1 MRAILQLKPLLT
13 IHLNA
18 KSQSSL
24 KNKITLKNKLN
35 HARIILEFI
44 PSLIYFLIQKV
55 SVLKHLAPLI
65 HIPFKALWLG
75 TALSMFLSL
84 NLNAEE
90 NPTKTEPKSA
100 KGVKNK
106 PKSPVTKVMMTNCDN
121 IKDFNA
127 KQKEVL
133 KAAYQFG
140 SKENLGYEMAGI
152 AWKESCAGTYKINFS
167 DPSAGIYHAYIPS
180 VLKSYGHNNSPFL
193 RNVMGELLI
202 KDDAFAS
209 EVALKELLYWK
220 TRYHDNLKDMIKS
233 YNKGSRWEKNEKANA
248 DAEKYYEEIQDKI
261 RRLKESKIFDSQ
273 SSNDQEL
280 QKSAN
285 SNLDLDPIGNAMPQT
300 LAKTETK
307 ETQIEETQTQ
317 KSQEMKEAASEQAI
331 KKPLEKEKDKPM
343 YFAQINSS
351 ADFAPAKKSPK
362 KPAKASP
369 KRSSKNNISVKN
381 NTKTASKSKEVCKN
395 CSPGQRNAIL
405 ANHITLMQEL

>member
-1 MRAILQLKPLLT
+1 M
-13 IHLNA
+13 
-18 KSQSSL
+18 
-24 KNKITLKNKLN
+24 
-35 HARIILEFI
+35 
-44 PSLIYFLIQKV
+44 

-75 TALSMFLSL
+75 TALSAFLSL

-121 IKDFNA
+121 LKDFNA

-152 AWKESCAGTYKINFS
+152 AWKESCAGVYKINFS

-285 SNLDLDPIGNAMPQT
+285 SNLDLDPIGSAMPQT
-300 LAKTETK
+300 LAQTETK
-307 ETQIEETQTQ
+307 ETQIEENQTQ
-317 KSQEMKEAASEQAI
+317 KSQEMKEATSEQI
-331 KKPLEKEKDKPM
+331 TNKPEKAKDKPM
-343 YFAQINSS
+343 YFAQINN

>member
-1 MRAILQLKPLLT
+1 M
-13 IHLNA
+13 
-18 KSQSSL
+18 
-24 KNKITLKNKLN
+24 
-35 HARIILEFI
+35 
-44 PSLIYFLIQKV
+44 
-55 SVLKHLAPLI
+55 KHLTPLT
-65 HIPFKALWLG
+65 HTLFKALWLG
-75 TALSMFLSL
+75 VALSASLSL
-84 NLNAEE
+84 VAAES
-90 NPTKTEPKSA
+90 PTKTEPKPA

-121 IKDFNA
+121 LKDFNA

-152 AWKESCAGTYKINFS
+152 AWKESCAGVYKINFS
-167 DPSAGIYHAYIPS
+167 DPSAGVYHSYIPS
-180 VLKSYGHNNSPFL
+180 VLKNYGHNDSPFL

-233 YNKGSRWEKNEKANA
+233 YNKGSRWEKNEKSNA
-248 DAEKYYEEIQDKI
+248 DAEKYYEEIQDRI

-300 LAKTETK
+300 LATQKSQIEK
-307 ETQIEETQTQ
+307 SQIEETQAE
-317 KSQEMKEAASEQAI
+317 KSQEMKEATSEQTAN
-331 KKPLEKEKDKPM
+331 KPEKAKDKPM
-343 YFAQINSS
+343 YLAQINST
-351 ADFAPAKKSPK
+351 DFTTAKKSPK
-362 KPAKASP
+362 KPAKVSP
-369 KRSSKNNISVKN
+369 KRSSKNNTKSHA
-381 NTKTASKSKEVCKN
+381 KTASKNSKNKEMCKN

>member
-1 MRAILQLKPLLT
+1 M
-13 IHLNA
+13 
-18 KSQSSL
+18 
-24 KNKITLKNKLN
+24 
-35 HARIILEFI
+35 
-44 PSLIYFLIQKV
+44 
-55 SVLKHLAPLI
+55 KHLTPLT
-65 HIPFKALWLG
+65 HTLFKALWLG
-75 TALSMFLSL
+75 AALNASLSL
-84 NLNAEE
+84 VAAES
-90 NPTKTEPKSA
+90 PTKTEPKSA

-121 IKDFNA
+121 LKDFNA

-152 AWKESCAGTYKINFS
+152 AWKESCAGVYKINFS
-167 DPSAGIYHAYIPS
+167 DPSAGVYHSYIPS
-180 VLKSYGHNNSPFL
+180 VLKSYGHNDSPFL

-202 KDDAFAS
+202 KDDTFAS

-233 YNKGSRWEKNEKANA
+233 YNKGSRWEKNEKSNA
-248 DAEKYYEEIQDKI
+248 DAEKYYEEIQDRI

-300 LAKTETK
+300 LATQKSQIEK
-307 ETQIEETQTQ
+307 SQIEETQAEKPQ
-317 KSQEMKEAASEQAI
+317 EPREMKEATSDQAI
-331 KKPLEKEKDKPM
+331 NKPLEKAKDKPM
-343 YFAQINSS
+343 YLAQINS
-351 ADFAPAKKSPK
+351 ADFTPAKKRSQ

-369 KRSSKNNISVKN
+369 KRSPKNNMKN
-381 NTKTASKSKEVCKN
+381 NKSHTKTASKNSKNKEVCKN

>member
-1 MRAILQLKPLLT
+1 M
-13 IHLNA
+13 
-18 KSQSSL
+18 
-24 KNKITLKNKLN
+24 
-35 HARIILEFI
+35 
-44 PSLIYFLIQKV
+44 
-55 SVLKHLAPLI
+55 KHLTPLT
-65 HIPFKALWLG
+65 HTLFKALWLG
-75 TALSMFLSL
+75 ATLSASLSL
-84 NLNAEE
+84 AAAES
-90 NPTKTEPKSA
+90 PTKTEPKPA

-121 IKDFNA
+121 LKDFNA

-209 EVALKELLYWK
+209 QVALKELLYWK

-233 YNKGSRWEKNEKANA
+233 YNKGSRWEKNEKSNA
-248 DAEKYYEEIQDKI
+248 DAEKYYEEIQDRI

-273 SSNDQEL
+273 FSNDQEL

-307 ETQIEETQTQ
+307 ETQIEKTQTQ
-317 KSQEMKEAASEQAI
+317 KSQEMKETTSEQI
-331 KKPLEKEKDKPM
+331 TNKPEKEKDKPM
-343 YFAQINSS
+343 YFAQINS
-351 ADFAPAKKSPK
+351 ADFTPAKKSPK
-362 KPAKASP
+362 RPAKVSQ
-369 KRSSKNNISVKN
+369 KRSSKNNIN
-381 NTKTASKSKEVCKN
+381 NTKSHTKTASKKQEVCKN

>member
-1 MRAILQLKPLLT
+1 M
-13 IHLNA
+13 
-18 KSQSSL
+18 
-24 KNKITLKNKLN
+24 
-35 HARIILEFI
+35 
-44 PSLIYFLIQKV
+44 
-55 SVLKHLAPLI
+55 KHLTPLT
-65 HIPFKALWLG
+65 HTLFKALWLG
-75 TALSMFLSL
+75 AALSASLSL
-84 NLNAEE
+84 VAAES
-90 NPTKTEPKSA
+90 PTKTEPKPA

-121 IKDFNA
+121 LKDFNA

-248 DAEKYYEEIQDKI
+248 DAEKYYEDIQDKI

-317 KSQEMKEAASEQAI
+317 KSQEMKEAASERAI

-343 YFAQINSS
+343 YFAQINS
-351 ADFAPAKKSPK
+351 ADFAPTKKSPK

-369 KRSSKNNISVKN
+369 KHSSKNKNNISVKN
-381 NTKTASKSKEVCKN
+381 NTKTASKKQEVCKN

>member
-1 MRAILQLKPLLT
+1 M
-13 IHLNA
+13 
-18 KSQSSL
+18 
-24 KNKITLKNKLN
+24 
-35 HARIILEFI
+35 
-44 PSLIYFLIQKV
+44 
-55 SVLKHLAPLI
+55 KHLTPLT
-65 HIPFKALWLG
+65 HTLFKALWLG
-75 TALSMFLSL
+75 TVLSTSLSL
-84 NLNAEE
+84 VAAE
-90 NPTKTEPKSA
+90 NPTKTEPKPT

-121 IKDFNA
+121 LKDFNT

-152 AWKESCAGTYKINFS
+152 AWKESCAGVYKINFS
-167 DPSAGIYHAYIPS
+167 DPSAGVYHSYIPS
-180 VLKSYGHNNSPFL
+180 VLKSYGHNDSPFL

-233 YNKGSRWEKNEKANA
+233 YNKGSRWEKNEKSNA
-248 DAEKYYEEIQDKI
+248 DAEKYYEEIQDRI

-300 LAKTETK
+300 LATQKSQIEK
-307 ETQIEETQTQ
+307 SQIEETQAE
-317 KSQEMKEAASEQAI
+317 KPREMKEATSEQI
-331 KKPLEKEKDKPM
+331 TNKPEKAKDKPM
-343 YFAQINSS
+343 YLAQINST
-351 ADFAPAKKSPK
+351 DFTPAKKSPK
-362 KPAKASP
+362 KPAKANP
-369 KRSSKNNISVKN
+369 KRSSKNNTKSHA
-381 NTKTASKSKEVCKN
+381 KTASKNSKSKEVCKN

>member
-1 MRAILQLKPLLT
+1 M
-13 IHLNA
+13 
-18 KSQSSL
+18 
-24 KNKITLKNKLN
+24 
-35 HARIILEFI
+35 
-44 PSLIYFLIQKV
+44 
-55 SVLKHLAPLI
+55 KHLTPLT
-65 HIPFKALWLG
+65 HTLFKALLLG
-75 TALSMFLSL
+75 TALSTSLSL
-84 NLNAEE
+84 AATES
-90 NPTKTEPKSA
+90 PTKTEPKPA

-152 AWKESCAGTYKINFS
+152 AWKESCAGVYKINFS
-167 DPSAGIYHAYIPS
+167 DPSAGVYHSYIPS
-180 VLKSYGHNNSPFL
+180 VLKSYGHNDSPFL

-233 YNKGSRWEKNEKANA
+233 YNKGSRWEKNEKSNA
-248 DAEKYYEEIQDKI
+248 DAEKYYEEIQDRI

-307 ETQIEETQTQ
+307 ESQIEETQTQ
-317 KSQEMKEAASEQAI
+317 KSQEMKEATSEQTAN
-331 KKPLEKEKDKPM
+331 KPEKAKDKPM
-343 YFAQINSS
+343 YLAQINS
-351 ADFAPAKKSPK
+351 ADFAPAKKRSQ

-369 KRSSKNNISVKN
+369 KRSSKNNIKKNNVKN
-381 NTKTASKSKEVCKN
+381 NTKTASKKQEVCKN

-405 ANHITLMQEL
+405 ANRITLMQEL

>member
-1 MRAILQLKPLLT
+1 M
-13 IHLNA
+13 
-18 KSQSSL
+18 
-24 KNKITLKNKLN
+24 
-35 HARIILEFI
+35 
-44 PSLIYFLIQKV
+44 
-55 SVLKHLAPLI
+55 KHLTPLT
-65 HIPFKALWLG
+65 HTLFKALWLG
-75 TALSMFLSL
+75 TVLSASLSL
-84 NLNAEE
+84 VAAES
-90 NPTKTEPKSA
+90 PTKTEPKPA

-121 IKDFNA
+121 LKDFNA

-152 AWKESCAGTYKINFS
+152 AWKESCAGVYKINFS
-167 DPSAGIYHAYIPS
+167 DPSAGIYHSYIPS
-180 VLKSYGHNNSPFL
+180 VLKSYGHNDSPFL

-233 YNKGSRWEKNEKANA
+233 YNKGSRWERNEKSNA
-248 DAEKYYEEIQDKI
+248 DAEKYYEEIQDRI

-300 LAKTETK
+300 LAAQKSQIEK
-307 ETQIEETQTQ
+307 SQIEETQAE
-317 KSQEMKEAASEQAI
+317 KSQEMKEATSEQI
-331 KKPLEKEKDKPM
+331 TNKPEKAKDKPM
-343 YFAQINSS
+343 YLAQINS
-351 ADFAPAKKSPK
+351 ADFTPAKKSPK
-362 KPAKASP
+362 KPAKANP
-369 KRSSKNNISVKN
+369 KRFSKNNIN
-381 NTKTASKSKEVCKN
+381 NIKSHTKTASKKQEVCKN

>member
-1 MRAILQLKPLLT
+1 M
-13 IHLNA
+13 
-18 KSQSSL
+18 
-24 KNKITLKNKLN
+24 
-35 HARIILEFI
+35 
-44 PSLIYFLIQKV
+44 
-55 SVLKHLAPLI
+55 KHLTPLT
-65 HIPFKALWLG
+65 HTLFKALWLG
-75 TALSMFLSL
+75 TVLSASLSL
-84 NLNAEE
+84 VAAES
-90 NPTKTEPKSA
+90 PTKTEPKPA

-121 IKDFNA
+121 LKDFNA

-152 AWKESCAGTYKINFS
+152 AWKESCAGVYKINFS
-167 DPSAGIYHAYIPS
+167 DPSAGVYHSYIPS
-180 VLKSYGHNNSPFL
+180 VLKSYGHNDSPFL

-233 YNKGSRWEKNEKANA
+233 YNKGSRWEKNEKSNA
-248 DAEKYYEEIQDKI
+248 DAEKYYEEIQDRI

-300 LAKTETK
+300 LAAQKS
-307 ETQIEETQTQ
+307 QIEKSQTEETQAE
-317 KSQEMKEAASEQAI
+317 KPREMKETTSEQTTN
-331 KKPLEKEKDKPM
+331 KPEKAKDKPM
-343 YFAQINSS
+343 YFAQINS
-351 ADFAPAKKSPK
+351 ADFTPAKKRSQ
-362 KPAKASP
+362 KPAKASQ
-369 KRSSKNNISVKN
+369 KRSFKNNIKNNVKN
-381 NTKTASKSKEVCKN
+381 NAKTASKKQEVCKN

>member
-1 MRAILQLKPLLT
+1 M
-13 IHLNA
+13 
-18 KSQSSL
+18 
-24 KNKITLKNKLN
+24 
-35 HARIILEFI
+35 
-44 PSLIYFLIQKV
+44 
-55 SVLKHLAPLI
+55 KHLTPLT
-65 HIPFKALWLG
+65 HTLFKALWLG
-75 TALSMFLSL
+75 VALSASLSL
-84 NLNAEE
+84 VAAES
-90 NPTKTEPKSA
+90 PTKTEPKSA

-121 IKDFNA
+121 LKDFNA

-152 AWKESCAGTYKINFS
+152 AWKESCAGVYKINFS
-167 DPSAGIYHAYIPS
+167 DPSAGIYHSYIPS

-220 TRYHDNLKDMIKS
+220 TRYHDNLKNMIKS
-233 YNKGSRWEKNEKANA
+233 YNKGSRWEKNEKSNA
-248 DAEKYYEEIQDKI
+248 EAEKYYEEIQDRI

-285 SNLDLDPIGNAMPQT
+285 SNLDLDPIGNTMPQT
-300 LAKTETK
+300 LAQTETK
-307 ETQIEETQTQ
+307 KSQIEETQAE
-317 KSQEMKEAASEQAI
+317 KPQEMKEATSEQI
-331 KKPLEKEKDKPM
+331 TNKPEKTKDKPM
-343 YFAQINSS
+343 YLAQNNS
-351 ADFAPAKKSPK
+351 ADFVPAKKSPK

-381 NTKTASKSKEVCKN
+381 NTKTASKNSKNKEVCKN

>member
-1 MRAILQLKPLLT
+1 M
-13 IHLNA
+13 
-18 KSQSSL
+18 
-24 KNKITLKNKLN
+24 
-35 HARIILEFI
+35 
-44 PSLIYFLIQKV
+44 
-55 SVLKHLAPLI
+55 KHLTPLT
-65 HIPFKALWLG
+65 HTLFKALWLG
-75 TALSMFLSL
+75 TVLSASLSL
-84 NLNAEE
+84 VAAES
-90 NPTKTEPKSA
+90 PTKTEPKPA

-121 IKDFNA
+121 LKDFNA

-152 AWKESCAGTYKINFS
+152 AWKESCAGVYKINFS
-167 DPSAGIYHAYIPS
+167 DPSAGVYHSYIPS
-180 VLKSYGHNNSPFL
+180 VLKSYGHNDSPFL

-209 EVALKELLYWK
+209 QVALKELLYWK

-233 YNKGSRWEKNEKANA
+233 YNKGSRWERSEKSNA
-248 DAEKYYEEIQDKI
+248 EAEKYYEEIQDRI

-273 SSNDQEL
+273 FSNDQEL

-307 ETQIEETQTQ
+307 ETQTEETQAE
-317 KSQEMKEAASEQAI
+317 KSQEMKEATSEQI
-331 KKPLEKEKDKPM
+331 TNKPEKAKDKPM
-343 YFAQINSS
+343 YLAQINST
-351 ADFAPAKKSPK
+351 DFTPAKKSSK

-369 KRSSKNNISVKN
+369 KRSSKNNIN
-381 NTKTASKSKEVCKN
+381 NIKSHAKTASKNSKKQEVCKN

>member
-1 MRAILQLKPLLT
+1 M
-13 IHLNA
+13 
-18 KSQSSL
+18 
-24 KNKITLKNKLN
+24 
-35 HARIILEFI
+35 
-44 PSLIYFLIQKV
+44 
-55 SVLKHLAPLI
+55 KHLTPLTHTI
-65 HIPFKALWLG
+65 FKALLLG
-75 TALSMFLSL
+75 TALSTSLSL
-84 NLNAEE
+84 VAAES
-90 NPTKTEPKSA
+90 PTKTEPKSA

-121 IKDFNA
+121 VKDFNA

-152 AWKESCAGTYKINFS
+152 AWKESCAGVYKINFS
-167 DPSAGIYHAYIPS
+167 DPSAGVYHSYIPS
-180 VLKSYGHNNSPFL
+180 VLKSYGHNDSPFL

-202 KDDAFAS
+202 KDDALAS

-220 TRYHDNLKDMIKS
+220 TRYHDNLKNMIKS
-233 YNKGSRWEKNEKANA
+233 YNKGSRWEKNEKSNA
-248 DAEKYYEEIQDKI
+248 EAEKYYEEIQDRI

-300 LAKTETK
+300 LAKTEAK
-307 ETQIEETQTQ
+307 ETQIEQTQ
-317 KSQEMKEAASEQAI
+317 AEKSQEMEEITSEQT
-331 KKPLEKEKDKPM
+331 KSKPEKAKDKPM
-343 YFAQINSS
+343 YLTQTNS
-351 ADFAPAKKSPK
+351 ADFTPAKKSPQ
-362 KPAKASP
+362 KPARMSQ
-369 KRSSKNNISVKN
+369 KRPKNNKN
-381 NTKTASKSKEVCKN
+381 NAKSSTKTASKKQEVCKN

>member
-1 MRAILQLKPLLT
+1 M
-13 IHLNA
+13 
-18 KSQSSL
+18 
-24 KNKITLKNKLN
+24 
-35 HARIILEFI
+35 
-44 PSLIYFLIQKV
+44 
-55 SVLKHLAPLI
+55 KHLTPLT
-65 HIPFKALWLG
+65 HTLFKALWLG
-75 TALSMFLSL
+75 ATLSTSLSL
-84 NLNAEE
+84 VAAES
-90 NPTKTEPKSA
+90 PTKTEPKPA

-106 PKSPVTKVMMTNCDN
+106 SKSPVTKVMMTNCDN
-121 IKDFNA
+121 LKNFNA

-152 AWKESCAGTYKINFS
+152 AWKESCAGVYKINFS
-167 DPSAGIYHAYIPS
+167 DPSAGVYHSYIPS
-180 VLKSYGHNNSPFL
+180 VLKSYGHNDSPFL

-233 YNKGSRWEKNEKANA
+233 YNKGSRWEKNEKSNA

-300 LAKTETK
+300 LAAQKS
-307 ETQIEETQTQ
+307 QIEKSQTEETQAE
-317 KSQEMKEAASEQAI
+317 KSQEMKEATSERAI

-343 YFAQINSS
+343 YFAQINS

-369 KRSSKNNISVKN
+369 KRSSKNKNNISVKN
-381 NTKTASKSKEVCKN
+381 NTKTASKKQEVCKN

>member
-1 MRAILQLKPLLT
+1 M
-13 IHLNA
+13 
-18 KSQSSL
+18 
-24 KNKITLKNKLN
+24 
-35 HARIILEFI
+35 
-44 PSLIYFLIQKV
+44 
-55 SVLKHLAPLI
+55 KHLTPLT
-65 HIPFKALWLG
+65 HTLFKALWLG
-75 TALSMFLSL
+75 TVLSASLSL
-84 NLNAEE
+84 VAAES
-90 NPTKTEPKSA
+90 PTKTEPKPA

-121 IKDFNA
+121 LKDFNA

-152 AWKESCAGTYKINFS
+152 AWKESCAGVYKINFS
-167 DPSAGIYHAYIPS
+167 DPSAGVYHSYIPS
-180 VLKSYGHNNSPFL
+180 VLKSYGHNDNPFL

-233 YNKGSRWEKNEKANA
+233 YNKGSRWEKNEKSNA
-248 DAEKYYEEIQDKI
+248 DAEKYYEEIQDRI

-300 LAKTETK
+300 LAAQKS
-307 ETQIEETQTQ
+307 QIEKSQTEETQAE
-317 KSQEMKEAASEQAI
+317 KSQEMKEATSEQTAN
-331 KKPLEKEKDKPM
+331 KPEKAKDKPM
-343 YFAQINSS
+343 YLAQINST
-351 ADFAPAKKSPK
+351 DFTTAKKSPK
-362 KPAKASP
+362 KPAKASL
-369 KRSSKNNISVKN
+369 KRSFKNNIKNNVKS

>member
-1 MRAILQLKPLLT
+1 M
-13 IHLNA
+13 
-18 KSQSSL
+18 
-24 KNKITLKNKLN
+24 
-35 HARIILEFI
+35 
-44 PSLIYFLIQKV
+44 
-55 SVLKHLAPLI
+55 KHLTPLTHTI
-65 HIPFKALWLG
+65 FKALWLG
-75 TALSMFLSL
+75 TALSASLSL
-84 NLNAEE
+84 AATES
-90 NPTKTEPKSA
+90 PTKTEPKPA

-121 IKDFNA
+121 LKDFNA

-152 AWKESCAGTYKINFS
+152 AWKESCAGVYKINFS
-167 DPSAGIYHAYIPS
+167 DPSAGVYHSYIPS
-180 VLKSYGHNNSPFL
+180 VLKSYGHNDSPFL

-233 YNKGSRWEKNEKANA
+233 YNKGSRWEKNEKSNA
-248 DAEKYYEEIQDKI
+248 DAEKYYEEIQDRI

-300 LAKTETK
+300 LAQTETK
-307 ETQIEETQTQ
+307 KTQIEETQAE
-317 KSQEMKEAASEQAI
+317 KSQEMKEATSEQTAN
-331 KKPLEKEKDKPM
+331 KPEKAKDKPM
-343 YFAQINSS
+343 YLAQINST
-351 ADFAPAKKSPK
+351 DFAPAKKSPK
-362 KPAKASP
+362 KPAKVSP
-369 KRSSKNNISVKN
+369 KRFSKN
-381 NTKTASKSKEVCKN
+381 NTKSHAKTASKKQEVCKN

>member
-1 MRAILQLKPLLT
+1 M
-13 IHLNA
+13 
-18 KSQSSL
+18 
-24 KNKITLKNKLN
+24 
-35 HARIILEFI
+35 
-44 PSLIYFLIQKV
+44 
-55 SVLKHLAPLI
+55 KHLTPLTHTI
-65 HIPFKALWLG
+65 FKALLLG
-75 TALSMFLSL
+75 TALSASLSL
-84 NLNAEE
+84 AAAES
-90 NPTKTEPKSA
+90 PTKTESKPA

-106 PKSPVTKVMMTNCDN
+106 PKSPVTKVMMTNCDS

-152 AWKESCAGTYKINFS
+152 AWKESCAGVYKINFS
-167 DPSAGIYHAYIPS
+167 DPSAGVYHSYIPS
-180 VLKSYGHNNSPFL
+180 VLKSYGHNDSPFL

-233 YNKGSRWEKNEKANA
+233 YNKGSRWERSEKSNA
-248 DAEKYYEEIQDKI
+248 DAEKYYEEIQDRI

-285 SNLDLDPIGNAMPQT
+285 SNLDLDPIGNTMPQT
-300 LAKTETK
+300 LAKTEAK
-307 ETQIEETQTQ
+307 EIQTEQ
-317 KSQEMKEAASEQAI
+317 TEKSQEMKEATSEQT
-331 KKPLEKEKDKPM
+331 KSKPEKAKDKPM
-343 YFAQINSS
+343 YLAQINST
-351 ADFAPAKKSPK
+351 DFAPVKKSPK
-362 KPAKASP
+362 KPAKVSQ
-369 KRSSKNNISVKN
+369 KRSFKNNIKNNVKN
-381 NTKTASKSKEVCKN
+381 NTKTASKKQEVCKN

>member
-1 MRAILQLKPLLT
+1 M
-13 IHLNA
+13 
-18 KSQSSL
+18 
-24 KNKITLKNKLN
+24 
-35 HARIILEFI
+35 
-44 PSLIYFLIQKV
+44 
-55 SVLKHLAPLI
+55 KHLTPLTHTI
-65 HIPFKALWLG
+65 FKALLLLG
-75 TALSMFLSL
+75 TALSASLSL
-84 NLNAEE
+84 AAAES
-90 NPTKTEPKSA
+90 PTKTEPKSA

-140 SKENLGYEMAGI
+140 SKENLGYEMASI
-152 AWKESCAGTYKINFS
+152 AWKESCAGVYKINFS
-167 DPSAGIYHAYIPS
+167 DPSAGVYHSYIPS
-180 VLKSYGHNNSPFL
+180 VLKSYGHNDSPFL

-233 YNKGSRWEKNEKANA
+233 YNKGSRWEKNEKSNA
-248 DAEKYYEEIQDKI
+248 EAEKYYEEIQDRI

-300 LAKTETK
+300 LAAQKS
-307 ETQIEETQTQ
+307 QIEKSQTEETQAE
-317 KSQEMKEAASEQAI
+317 KSQEMKEATSEQT
-331 KKPLEKEKDKPM
+331 KSKPEKAKDKPI
-343 YFAQINSS
+343 YLAQINST
-351 ADFAPAKKSPK
+351 DFTPAKKSPK
-362 KPAKASP
+362 KPAKVSQ
-369 KRSSKNNISVKN
+369 KRSFKNNIKNNVKN
-381 NTKTASKSKEVCKN
+381 NTKTASKKQEVCKN

-405 ANHITLMQEL
+405 ANRITLMQEL

>member
-1 MRAILQLKPLLT
+1 M
-13 IHLNA
+13 
-18 KSQSSL
+18 
-24 KNKITLKNKLN
+24 
-35 HARIILEFI
+35 
-44 PSLIYFLIQKV
+44 
-55 SVLKHLAPLI
+55 KHLTPLT
-65 HIPFKALWLG
+65 HTLFKALWLG
-75 TALSMFLSL
+75 VALSASLSL
-84 NLNAEE
+84 VAAES
-90 NPTKTEPKSA
+90 PTKTEPKPA

-121 IKDFNA
+121 LKDFNA

-152 AWKESCAGTYKINFS
+152 AWKESCAGVYKINFS
-167 DPSAGIYHAYIPS
+167 DPSAGVYHSYIPS
-180 VLKSYGHNNSPFL
+180 VLKSYGHNDSPFL

-233 YNKGSRWEKNEKANA
+233 YNKGSRWEKNEKSNA
-248 DAEKYYEEIQDKI
+248 DAEKYYEEIQDRI

-300 LAKTETK
+300 LAAQKSQIEK
-307 ETQIEETQTQ
+307 SQIEETQAE
-317 KSQEMKEAASEQAI
+317 KPREMKEATSEQI
-331 KKPLEKEKDKPM
+331 TNKPEKAKDKPM
-343 YFAQINSS
+343 YLAQINS
-351 ADFAPAKKSPK
+351 ADFTPAKKSPK

-369 KRSSKNNISVKN
+369 KRFSKNNISVKS
-381 NTKTASKSKEVCKN
+381 NTKTASKKQEVCKN

-405 ANHITLMQEL
+405 ANRITLMQEL

>member
-1 MRAILQLKPLLT
+1 M
-13 IHLNA
+13 
-18 KSQSSL
+18 
-24 KNKITLKNKLN
+24 
-35 HARIILEFI
+35 
-44 PSLIYFLIQKV
+44 
-55 SVLKHLAPLI
+55 KHLTPLT
-65 HIPFKALWLG
+65 HTLFKALWLG
-75 TALSMFLSL
+75 TVLSASLSL
-84 NLNAEE
+84 VAAES
-90 NPTKTEPKSA
+90 PTKTEPKPA

-121 IKDFNA
+121 LKDFNA

-152 AWKESCAGTYKINFS
+152 AWKESCAGVYKINFS
-167 DPSAGIYHAYIPS
+167 DPSAGVYHSYIPS
-180 VLKSYGHNNSPFL
+180 VLKSYGHNDSPFL

-233 YNKGSRWEKNEKANA
+233 YNKGSRWEKNEKSNA
-248 DAEKYYEEIQDKI
+248 DAEKYYEDIQDRI

-307 ETQIEETQTQ
+307 ETQIEETQAE
-317 KSQEMKEAASEQAI
+317 KPQEMKEATSEQI
-331 KKPLEKEKDKPM
+331 TNKPEKAKDKPM
-343 YFAQINSS
+343 YLAQTNS
-351 ADFAPAKKSPK
+351 ADFTPAKKSPK

-369 KRSSKNNISVKN
+369 KRSSKNNTKSHA
-381 NTKTASKSKEVCKN
+381 KTASKNSKNKEVCKN

>member
-1 MRAILQLKPLLT
+1 M
-13 IHLNA
+13 
-18 KSQSSL
+18 
-24 KNKITLKNKLN
+24 
-35 HARIILEFI
+35 
-44 PSLIYFLIQKV
+44 
-55 SVLKHLAPLI
+55 KHLTPLT
-65 HIPFKALWLG
+65 HTLFKALWLG
-75 TALSMFLSL
+75 TALSASLSL
-84 NLNAEE
+84 SATES
-90 NPTKTEPKSA
+90 PT

-106 PKSPVTKVMMTNCDN
+106 PKSPVTKVMMTNCDS

-152 AWKESCAGTYKINFS
+152 AWKESCAGVYKINFS
-167 DPSAGIYHAYIPS
+167 DPSAGVYHSYIPS
-180 VLKSYGHNNSPFL
+180 VLKSYGHNDSPFL

-202 KDDAFAS
+202 KNDAFAS

-233 YNKGSRWEKNEKANA
+233 YNKGSRWEKNEKSNA
-248 DAEKYYEEIQDKI
+248 DAEKYYEDIQDRI

-300 LAKTETK
+300 LAKTEAK
-307 ETQIEETQTQ
+307 ETQTEETQAE
-317 KSQEMKEAASEQAI
+317 KSQEMKEATSEQT
-331 KKPLEKEKDKPM
+331 KSKPEKAKDKPM
-343 YFAQINSS
+343 YLAQTNNT
-351 ADFAPAKKSPK
+351 DFTPAKKSPK
-362 KPAKASP
+362 KPARMSQKRSP
-369 KRSSKNNISVKN
+369 KNNKNNIKN
-381 NTKTASKSKEVCKN
+381 NAKSSAKTAPKKQEVCKN

>member
-1 MRAILQLKPLLT
+1 M
-13 IHLNA
+13 
-18 KSQSSL
+18 
-24 KNKITLKNKLN
+24 
-35 HARIILEFI
+35 
-44 PSLIYFLIQKV
+44 
-55 SVLKHLAPLI
+55 KHLTPLT
-65 HIPFKALWLG
+65 HTLFKALLLG
-75 TALSMFLSL
+75 AALSASLSL
-84 NLNAEE
+84 VAAE
-90 NPTKTEPKSA
+90 NPTKTEPKPA

-121 IKDFNA
+121 LKDFNA

-152 AWKESCAGTYKINFS
+152 AWKESCAGVYKINFS
-167 DPSAGIYHAYIPS
+167 DPSAGVYHSYIPS
-180 VLKSYGHNNSPFL
+180 VLKSYGHNDSPFL

-233 YNKGSRWEKNEKANA
+233 YNKGSRWEKNEKSNA
-248 DAEKYYEEIQDKI
+248 DAEKYYEEIQDRI

-300 LAKTETK
+300 LAKTEAK
-307 ETQIEETQTQ
+307 ETQTEQTQ
-317 KSQEMKEAASEQAI
+317 AEKPQEMKEATSEQTTN
-331 KKPLEKEKDKPM
+331 KPEKEKDKPM
-343 YFAQINSS
+343 YFAQINS
-351 ADFAPAKKSPK
+351 ADFTPAKKSPK
-362 KPAKASP
+362 KPAKANP
-369 KRSSKNNISVKN
+369 KRSSKNNTKSHA
-381 NTKTASKSKEVCKN
+381 KTASKNSKNKEVCKN

>member
-1 MRAILQLKPLLT
+1 M
-13 IHLNA
+13 
-18 KSQSSL
+18 
-24 KNKITLKNKLN
+24 
-35 HARIILEFI
+35 
-44 PSLIYFLIQKV
+44 
-55 SVLKHLAPLI
+55 KHLTPLT
-65 HIPFKALWLG
+65 HTLFKALWLG
-75 TALSMFLSL
+75 VVLSASLSL
-84 NLNAEE
+84 VAAES
-90 NPTKTEPKSA
+90 PTKTEPKPA
-100 KGVKNK
+100 KGIKNK
-106 PKSPVTKVMMTNCDN
+106 PKSPVTNVMMTNCDN
-121 IKDFNA
+121 LKDFNA

-152 AWKESCAGTYKINFS
+152 AWKESCAGVYKINFS
-167 DPSAGIYHAYIPS
+167 DPSAGVYHSYIPS
-180 VLKSYGHNNSPFL
+180 VLKSYGHNDSPFL

-233 YNKGSRWEKNEKANA
+233 YNKGSRWEKNEKSNA
-248 DAEKYYEEIQDKI
+248 DAEKYYEEIQDRI

-300 LAKTETK
+300 LAAQKSQIEK
-307 ETQIEETQTQ
+307 SQIEKSQIEKSQIEKSQIEKSQIEETQAE
-317 KSQEMKEAASEQAI
+317 KSQEMKEATSEQTVN
-331 KKPLEKEKDKPM
+331 KPEKAKDKPM
-343 YFAQINSS
+343 YFAQINS
-351 ADFAPAKKSPK
+351 ADFTPAKKSPK

-381 NTKTASKSKEVCKN
+381 NTKTASKNSKKQEVCKN

>member
-1 MRAILQLKPLLT
+1 M
-13 IHLNA
+13 
-18 KSQSSL
+18 
-24 KNKITLKNKLN
+24 
-35 HARIILEFI
+35 
-44 PSLIYFLIQKV
+44 
-55 SVLKHLAPLI
+55 KHLTPLT
-65 HIPFKALWLG
+65 HTLFKALWLG
-75 TALSMFLSL
+75 AALSASLSL
-84 NLNAEE
+84 VAAES
-90 NPTKTEPKSA
+90 PTKTEPKPA

-121 IKDFNA
+121 LKDFNA

-152 AWKESCAGTYKINFS
+152 AWKESCAGVYKINFS
-167 DPSAGIYHAYIPS
+167 DPSAGVYHSYIPS
-180 VLKSYGHNNSPFL
+180 VLKSYGHNDSPFL

-233 YNKGSRWEKNEKANA
+233 YNKGSRWEKNEKSNA

-300 LAKTETK
+300 LAA
-307 ETQIEETQTQ
+307 Q
-317 KSQEMKEAASEQAI
+317 KSQIEKSQTEKTQAEKPREMKEATSEQTAN
-331 KKPLEKEKDKPM
+331 KPEKAKDKPM
-343 YFAQINSS
+343 YLAQINS

-362 KPAKASP
+362 KPAKANP

-381 NTKTASKSKEVCKN
+381 NTKTASKNSKNKEVCKN

>member
-1 MRAILQLKPLLT
+1 M
-13 IHLNA
+13 
-18 KSQSSL
+18 
-24 KNKITLKNKLN
+24 
-35 HARIILEFI
+35 
-44 PSLIYFLIQKV
+44 
-55 SVLKHLAPLI
+55 KHLTPLT
-65 HIPFKALWLG
+65 HTLFKALWLG
-75 TALSMFLSL
+75 VALSASLSL
-84 NLNAEE
+84 VAAES
-90 NPTKTEPKSA
+90 PTKTEPKPA

-121 IKDFNA
+121 LKDFNA

-133 KAAYQFG
+133 KFAYQFG

-152 AWKESCAGTYKINFS
+152 AWKESCAGVYKINFS
-167 DPSAGIYHAYIPS
+167 DPSAGVYHSYIPS
-180 VLKSYGHNNSPFL
+180 VLKSYGHNDSPFL

-202 KDDAFAS
+202 RNDALAS

-233 YNKGSRWEKNEKANA
+233 YNKGSRWERSEKSNA
-248 DAEKYYEEIQDKI
+248 EAEKYYEEIQDRI

-300 LAKTETK
+300 LAQTETK
-307 ETQIEETQTQ
+307 ETQIEETQAE
-317 KSQEMKEAASEQAI
+317 KPQEMKEATSERI
-331 KKPLEKEKDKPM
+331 TNKPEKEKDKPM
-343 YFAQINSS
+343 YFAQINN
-351 ADFAPAKKSPK
+351 ADFAPTKKSPK

-395 CSPGQRNAIL
+395 CSLGQRNAIL

>member
-1 MRAILQLKPLLT
+1 M
-13 IHLNA
+13 
-18 KSQSSL
+18 
-24 KNKITLKNKLN
+24 
-35 HARIILEFI
+35 
-44 PSLIYFLIQKV
+44 
-55 SVLKHLAPLI
+55 KHLTPLT
-65 HIPFKALWLG
+65 HTLFKALWLG
-75 TALSMFLSL
+75 VALSASLSL
-84 NLNAEE
+84 VAAES
-90 NPTKTEPKSA
+90 PTKTEPKPA

-121 IKDFNA
+121 LKDFNA

-152 AWKESCAGTYKINFS
+152 AWKESCAGVYKINFS

-180 VLKSYGHNNSPFL
+180 VLKSYGHNNSLFL

-248 DAEKYYEEIQDKI
+248 DAEKYYEEIQDRI

-285 SNLDLDPIGNAMPQT
+285 SNLDLDPIGNTMPQA
-300 LAKTETK
+300 LIAK
-307 ETQIEETQTQ
+307 ETQTEET
-317 KSQEMKEAASEQAI
+317 QEMKEATSEQT
-331 KKPLEKEKDKPM
+331 KSKPEKAKDKPM
-343 YFAQINSS
+343 YFAQINST
-351 ADFAPAKKSPK
+351 DFTPAKKSPK
-362 KPAKASP
+362 KPAKANP
-369 KRSSKNNISVKN
+369 KRFSKNKNNISVKN
-381 NTKTASKSKEVCKN
+381 NTKTASKSKEMCKN

-405 ANHITLMQEL
+405 ANRITLMQEL

>member
-1 MRAILQLKPLLT
+1 M
-13 IHLNA
+13 
-18 KSQSSL
+18 
-24 KNKITLKNKLN
+24 
-35 HARIILEFI
+35 
-44 PSLIYFLIQKV
+44 
-55 SVLKHLAPLI
+55 KHLTPLT
-65 HIPFKALWLG
+65 HTLFKALWLG
-75 TALSMFLSL
+75 TALSASLSL
-84 NLNAEE
+84 AAAES
-90 NPTKTEPKSA
+90 PTKTEPKPA

-121 IKDFNA
+121 LKDFNA

-152 AWKESCAGTYKINFS
+152 AWKESCAGVYKINFS
-167 DPSAGIYHAYIPS
+167 DPSAGVYHSYIPS
-180 VLKSYGHNNSPFL
+180 VLKSYGHNDSPFL

-233 YNKGSRWEKNEKANA
+233 YNKGSRWEKNEKSNA
-248 DAEKYYEEIQDKI
+248 EAEKYYEEIQDRI

-285 SNLDLDPIGNAMPQT
+285 SNLDLDPIGNTMPQT
-300 LAKTETK
+300 LAAQKSQIEK
-307 ETQIEETQTQ
+307 SQIEETQAE
-317 KSQEMKEAASEQAI
+317 KSQEMKEATSEQI
-331 KKPLEKEKDKPM
+331 TNKPEKAKDKPM
-343 YFAQINSS
+343 YFAQNNS
-351 ADFAPAKKSPK
+351 ADFTPAKKRSQ

-369 KRSSKNNISVKN
+369 KRSSKNNINNVKSN
-381 NTKTASKSKEVCKN
+381 AKTASKNSKNKEVCKN

>member
-1 MRAILQLKPLLT
+1 M
-13 IHLNA
+13 
-18 KSQSSL
+18 
-24 KNKITLKNKLN
+24 
-35 HARIILEFI
+35 
-44 PSLIYFLIQKV
+44 
-55 SVLKHLAPLI
+55 KHLTPLT
-65 HIPFKALWLG
+65 HTLFKALWLG
-75 TALSMFLSL
+75 TALSTSLSL
-84 NLNAEE
+84 VAAE
-90 NPTKTEPKSA
+90 NPTKTEPKPA

-121 IKDFNA
+121 LKDFNA

-152 AWKESCAGTYKINFS
+152 AWKESCAGVYKINFS
-167 DPSAGIYHAYIPS
+167 DPSAGIYHSYIPS

-220 TRYHDNLKDMIKS
+220 TRYHDNLKNMIKS
-233 YNKGSRWEKNEKANA
+233 YNKGSRWEKNEKSNA
-248 DAEKYYEEIQDKI
+248 EAEKYYEEIQDRI

-273 SSNDQEL
+273 SSDDQEL

-285 SNLDLDPIGNAMPQT
+285 SNLDLDPIGNTMPQT
-300 LAKTETK
+300 LATQKSQIEK
-307 ETQIEETQTQ
+307 SQIEETQAE
-317 KSQEMKEAASEQAI
+317 KPQEMKEATSEQI
-331 KKPLEKEKDKPM
+331 TNKPEKAKDKPM
-343 YFAQINSS
+343 YLAQINS
-351 ADFAPAKKSPK
+351 ADFTPAKKSPK

-369 KRSSKNNISVKN
+369 KRSSKNNINNVKSH
-381 NTKTASKSKEVCKN
+381 TKTASKNSKNKEVCKN

>member
-1 MRAILQLKPLLT
+1 M
-13 IHLNA
+13 
-18 KSQSSL
+18 
-24 KNKITLKNKLN
+24 
-35 HARIILEFI
+35 
-44 PSLIYFLIQKV
+44 
-55 SVLKHLAPLI
+55 KHLTPLTHTI
-65 HIPFKALWLG
+65 FKALFLG
-75 TALSMFLSL
+75 TALSASLSL
-84 NLNAEE
+84 SATES
-90 NPTKTEPKSA
+90 PT

-106 PKSPVTKVMMTNCDN
+106 PKSPVTKVMMTNCDS

-152 AWKESCAGTYKINFS
+152 AWKESCAGVYKINFS
-167 DPSAGIYHAYIPS
+167 DPSAGVYHSYIPS
-180 VLKSYGHNNSPFL
+180 VLKSYGHNDSPFL

-233 YNKGSRWEKNEKANA
+233 YNKGSRWERSEKSNA
-248 DAEKYYEEIQDKI
+248 EAEKYYEEIQDRI

-285 SNLDLDPIGNAMPQT
+285 SNLDLDPIGNTMPQT
-300 LAKTETK
+300 LAKTEAK
-307 ETQIEETQTQ
+307 ETQTEKTQAE
-317 KSQEMKEAASEQAI
+317 KSQEMKEATSDQT
-331 KKPLEKEKDKPM
+331 KSKPEKAKDKPM
-343 YFAQINSS
+343 YLAQINN
-351 ADFAPAKKSPK
+351 ADFTPAKKSPK
-362 KPAKASP
+362 KPAKVSP
-369 KRSSKNNISVKN
+369 KRPKNNKN
-381 NTKTASKSKEVCKN
+381 NAKSSTKTASKKQEVCKN

>member
-1 MRAILQLKPLLT
+1 M
-13 IHLNA
+13 
-18 KSQSSL
+18 
-24 KNKITLKNKLN
+24 
-35 HARIILEFI
+35 
-44 PSLIYFLIQKV
+44 
-55 SVLKHLAPLI
+55 KHLTPLTHTI
-65 HIPFKALWLG
+65 FKALLLG
-75 TALSMFLSL
+75 TALSTFLSL

-90 NPTKTEPKSA
+90 SPTKTEPKPA

-121 IKDFNA
+121 IKSFNA

-248 DAEKYYEEIQDKI
+248 DAEKYYEEIQDRI

-317 KSQEMKEAASEQAI
+317 KSQEMKEATSERAI

-343 YFAQINSS
+343 YFTQINS

-369 KRSSKNNISVKN
+369 KRSSKNNMKN
-381 NTKTASKSKEVCKN
+381 NKSNAKIASKNSKNKEVCKN

>member
-1 MRAILQLKPLLT
+1 M
-13 IHLNA
+13 
-18 KSQSSL
+18 
-24 KNKITLKNKLN
+24 
-35 HARIILEFI
+35 
-44 PSLIYFLIQKV
+44 
-55 SVLKHLAPLI
+55 KHLTPLT
-65 HIPFKALWLG
+65 HTLFKALWLG
-75 TALSMFLSL
+75 VALSASLSL
-84 NLNAEE
+84 VAAES
-90 NPTKTEPKSA
+90 PTKTEPKPA

-121 IKDFNA
+121 LKDFNA

-152 AWKESCAGTYKINFS
+152 AWKESCAGVYKINFS
-167 DPSAGIYHAYIPS
+167 DPSAGVYRSYIPS
-180 VLKSYGHNNSPFL
+180 VLKSYGHNDSPFL

-233 YNKGSRWEKNEKANA
+233 YNKGSRWEKNEKSNA
-248 DAEKYYEEIQDKI
+248 DAEKYYEEIQDRI

-307 ETQIEETQTQ
+307 ETQIEEAQTQ
-317 KSQEMKEAASEQAI
+317 KSREMKETTSEQI
-331 KKPLEKEKDKPM
+331 TNKPEKAKDKPM
-343 YFAQINSS
+343 YLAQINS
-351 ADFAPAKKSPK
+351 ADFTPAKKSPK
-362 KPAKASP
+362 KPAKVSP
-369 KRSSKNNISVKN
+369 KRSSKNNTKSHA
-381 NTKTASKSKEVCKN
+381 KTASKNSKNKEMCKN

>member
-1 MRAILQLKPLLT
+1 M
-13 IHLNA
+13 
-18 KSQSSL
+18 
-24 KNKITLKNKLN
+24 
-35 HARIILEFI
+35 
-44 PSLIYFLIQKV
+44 
-55 SVLKHLAPLI
+55 KHLTPLI

-75 TALSMFLSL
+75 TALSTSLSL
-84 NLNAEE
+84 VAAES
-90 NPTKTEPKSA
+90 PT

-180 VLKSYGHNNSPFL
+180 VLKSYGHNDSPFL

-233 YNKGSRWEKNEKANA
+233 YNKGSRWERSEKSNA
-248 DAEKYYEEIQDKI
+248 EAEKYYEEIQDRI

-300 LAKTETK
+300 LAAQKS
-307 ETQIEETQTQ
+307 QIEETQAE
-317 KSQEMKEAASEQAI
+317 KPQEMKEATSEQI
-331 KKPLEKEKDKPM
+331 TNKPEKAKDKPM
-343 YFAQINSS
+343 YLAQINST
-351 ADFAPAKKSPK
+351 DFTPTKKSPK

-369 KRSSKNNISVKN
+369 KRSSKNNIN
-381 NTKTASKSKEVCKN
+381 NIKSHTKTASKNSKKQEVCKN

>member
-1 MRAILQLKPLLT
+1 M
-13 IHLNA
+13 
-18 KSQSSL
+18 
-24 KNKITLKNKLN
+24 
-35 HARIILEFI
+35 
-44 PSLIYFLIQKV
+44 
-55 SVLKHLAPLI
+55 KHLTPLT
-65 HIPFKALWLG
+65 HTLFKALWLG
-75 TALSMFLSL
+75 VALSASLSL
-84 NLNAEE
+84 VATES
-90 NPTKTEPKSA
+90 PTKTDPKPA

-121 IKDFNA
+121 LKDFNA

-133 KAAYQFG
+133 KFAYQFG

-152 AWKESCAGTYKINFS
+152 AWKESCAGVYKINFS
-167 DPSAGIYHAYIPS
+167 DPSAGVYHSYIPS
-180 VLKSYGHNNSPFL
+180 VLKSYGHNDSPFL

-202 KDDAFAS
+202 RNDALAS

-233 YNKGSRWEKNEKANA
+233 YNKDSRWERSEKSNA
-248 DAEKYYEEIQDKI
+248 EAEKYYEEIQDRI

-300 LAKTETK
+300 LVAQKSQIEK
-307 ETQIEETQTQ
+307 SQIEETQAE
-317 KSQEMKEAASEQAI
+317 KPQEMKEATSEQI
-331 KKPLEKEKDKPM
+331 TNKPEKEKDKPM
-343 YFAQINSS
+343 YLAQINST
-351 ADFAPAKKSPK
+351 DFTSAKKSPK

-381 NTKTASKSKEVCKN
+381 NTKTASKNSKNKEVCKN

>member
-1 MRAILQLKPLLT
+1 M
-13 IHLNA
+13 
-18 KSQSSL
+18 
-24 KNKITLKNKLN
+24 
-35 HARIILEFI
+35 
-44 PSLIYFLIQKV
+44 
-55 SVLKHLAPLI
+55 KHLTPLTHTI
-65 HIPFKALWLG
+65 FKALLLG
-75 TALSMFLSL
+75 TALSASLSL
-84 NLNAEE
+84 VAAE
-90 NPTKTEPKSA
+90 NPTKTEPKPA

-121 IKDFNA
+121 LKDLNA

-152 AWKESCAGTYKINFS
+152 AWKESCAGVYKINFS
-167 DPSAGIYHAYIPS
+167 DPSAGVYHSYIPS
-180 VLKSYGHNNSPFL
+180 VLKSYGHNDSPFL

-233 YNKGSRWEKNEKANA
+233 YNKGSRWERSEKSNA
-248 DAEKYYEEIQDKI
+248 DAEKYYEEIQDRI

-285 SNLDLDPIGNAMPQT
+285 SNLDLDPIGNAMPQA
-300 LAKTETK
+300 LIAKETK
-307 ETQIEETQTQ
+307 IEETQAE
-317 KSQEMKEAASEQAI
+317 KSQEMKEATSEQT
-331 KKPLEKEKDKPM
+331 KSKPEKAKDKPM
-343 YFAQINSS
+343 YLAQINST
-351 ADFAPAKKSPK
+351 DFTPAKKSPK
-362 KPAKASP
+362 KPAKVSQ
-369 KRSSKNNISVKN
+369 KRSFKNNIKN
-381 NTKTASKSKEVCKN
+381 NVKSSTKTASKKQEVCKN

-405 ANHITLMQEL
+405 ANRITLMQEL

>member
-1 MRAILQLKPLLT
+1 M
-13 IHLNA
+13 
-18 KSQSSL
+18 
-24 KNKITLKNKLN
+24 
-35 HARIILEFI
+35 
-44 PSLIYFLIQKV
+44 
-55 SVLKHLAPLI
+55 KHLTPLT
-65 HIPFKALWLG
+65 HTLFKALWLG
-75 TALSMFLSL
+75 TVLSASLSL
-84 NLNAEE
+84 VAAES
-90 NPTKTEPKSA
+90 PTKTEPKPA

-152 AWKESCAGTYKINFS
+152 AWKESCAGVYKINFS
-167 DPSAGIYHAYIPS
+167 DPSAGVYHSYIPS
-180 VLKSYGHNNSPFL
+180 VLKSYGHNDSPFL

-233 YNKGSRWEKNEKANA
+233 YNKGSRWEKNEKSNA
-248 DAEKYYEEIQDKI
+248 EAEKYYEEIQDRI

-300 LAKTETK
+300 LAAQKS
-307 ETQIEETQTQ
+307 QIEKSQTEETQAE
-317 KSQEMKEAASEQAI
+317 KSQEMKEATSEQT
-331 KKPLEKEKDKPM
+331 KSKPEKAKDKPM
-343 YFAQINSS
+343 YLAQINS
-351 ADFAPAKKSPK
+351 ADFTPAKKSPK
-362 KPAKASP
+362 KPAKASQ
-369 KRSSKNNISVKN
+369 KRSFKNNIKNNVKN
-381 NTKTASKSKEVCKN
+381 NTKTASKKQEVCKN

-405 ANHITLMQEL
+405 ANRITLMQEL

>member
-1 MRAILQLKPLLT
+1 M
-13 IHLNA
+13 
-18 KSQSSL
+18 
-24 KNKITLKNKLN
+24 
-35 HARIILEFI
+35 
-44 PSLIYFLIQKV
+44 
-55 SVLKHLAPLI
+55 KHLTPLT
-65 HIPFKALWLG
+65 HTLFKALWLG
-75 TALSMFLSL
+75 VALSASLSL
-84 NLNAEE
+84 VAAES
-90 NPTKTEPKSA
+90 PTKTEPKPA
-100 KGVKNK
+100 NGVKNK

-121 IKDFNA
+121 LKDFNA

-152 AWKESCAGTYKINFS
+152 AWKESCAGVYKINFS
-167 DPSAGIYHAYIPS
+167 DPSAGVYHSYIPS
-180 VLKSYGHNNSPFL
+180 VLKSYGHNDSPFL

-220 TRYHDNLKDMIKS
+220 TRYHDDLKDMIKS
-233 YNKGSRWEKNEKANA
+233 YNKGSRWEKNEKSNA
-248 DAEKYYEEIQDKI
+248 DAEKYYEDIQDRI

-300 LAKTETK
+300 LAAQKS
-307 ETQIEETQTQ
+307 QIEKSQTEETQAE
-317 KSQEMKEAASEQAI
+317 KPQEMKEATSEQT
-331 KKPLEKEKDKPM
+331 KSKPEKAKDKPM
-343 YFAQINSS
+343 YLAQINST
-351 ADFAPAKKSPK
+351 DFTPAKKSSK

-369 KRSSKNNISVKN
+369 KRSSKNNIN
-381 NTKTASKSKEVCKN
+381 NIKSHTKTASKNSKKQEVCKN

>member
-1 MRAILQLKPLLT
+1 M
-13 IHLNA
+13 
-18 KSQSSL
+18 
-24 KNKITLKNKLN
+24 
-35 HARIILEFI
+35 
-44 PSLIYFLIQKV
+44 
-55 SVLKHLAPLI
+55 KHLTPLTHTI
-65 HIPFKALWLG
+65 FKALFLG
-75 TALSMFLSL
+75 TALSASLSL
-84 NLNAEE
+84 AATES
-90 NPTKTEPKSA
+90 PTKTEPKSA

-106 PKSPVTKVMMTNCDN
+106 LKSPVTRVMMTNCDS

-152 AWKESCAGTYKINFS
+152 AWKESCAGVYKINFS
-167 DPSAGIYHAYIPS
+167 DPSAGVYHSYIPS
-180 VLKSYGHNNSPFL
+180 VLKSYGHNDSPFL

-202 KDDAFAS
+202 RNDALAS

-220 TRYHDNLKDMIKS
+220 TRYHDNLKNMIKS
-233 YNKGSRWEKNEKANA
+233 YNKGSRWEKNEKSNA
-248 DAEKYYEEIQDKI
+248 DAEKYYEDIQDRI

-300 LAKTETK
+300 LAKTEAK
-307 ETQIEETQTQ
+307 ETQTEQTQ
-317 KSQEMKEAASEQAI
+317 AEKSQEMKEAISEQT
-331 KKPLEKEKDKPM
+331 KSKPEKAKDKPM
-343 YFAQINSS
+343 YLAQINN
-351 ADFAPAKKSPK
+351 ADFTPAKKSPK
-362 KPAKASP
+362 KPAKVSP
-369 KRSSKNNISVKN
+369 KRPKNNKN
-381 NTKTASKSKEVCKN
+381 NVKSSTKTASKKQEVCKN

>member
-1 MRAILQLKPLLT
+1 M
-13 IHLNA
+13 
-18 KSQSSL
+18 
-24 KNKITLKNKLN
+24 
-35 HARIILEFI
+35 
-44 PSLIYFLIQKV
+44 
-55 SVLKHLAPLI
+55 KHLTPLTHTI
-65 HIPFKALWLG
+65 FKALLLG
-75 TALSMFLSL
+75 TALSAFLSL
-84 NLNAEE
+84 AATES
-90 NPTKTEPKSA
+90 PTKTEPKSA

-152 AWKESCAGTYKINFS
+152 AWKESCAGVYKINFS
-167 DPSAGIYHAYIPS
+167 DPSAGVYHSYIPS

-209 EVALKELLYWK
+209 EVALKELFYWK

-233 YNKGSRWEKNEKANA
+233 YNKGSRWERSEKSNA
-248 DAEKYYEEIQDKI
+248 EAEKYYEEIQDRI

-300 LAKTETK
+300 LAKTEAK
-307 ETQIEETQTQ
+307 ETQIEQTQ
-317 KSQEMKEAASEQAI
+317 AEKSQEMKEATSEQTTS
-331 KKPLEKEKDKPM
+331 KPEKAKDKPM
-343 YFAQINSS
+343 YLAQINST
-351 ADFAPAKKSPK
+351 DFIPTKKSPK
-362 KPAKASP
+362 KTAKVSP
-369 KRSSKNNISVKN
+369 KRSPKNNKN
-381 NTKTASKSKEVCKN
+381 NVKSSTKTASKKQEVCKN